1 MKGCVTVFVT
11 KLKFQNGISAFTD
24 IELSPVI
31 NSAPGMKAGLGLDA
45 IGAGTEQYS
54 QLIGKPLSSAP
65 REDNLG
71 EDKENERR
79 RKRAK
84 RANEIFRIVSR
95 SAGLHPFFFDK
106 FLVWSDYVE
115 GKLNEEEFT
124 ERVREEV
131 NIKAALLKN

>member
-1 MKGCVTVFVT
+1 MFPI
-11 KLKFQNGISAFTD
+11 KLKFQDCLSLFPVIG
-24 IELSPVI
+24 LSPTI
-31 NSAPGMKAGLGLDA
+31 NSAMGTKVGPGLND
-45 IGAGTEQYS
+45 IGAEVEQYS
-54 QLIGKPLSSAP
+54 QLIGNSLNFTAKAENPA
-65 REDNLG
+65 D
-71 EDKENERR
+71 DKEKEQT

-84 RANEIFRIVSR
+84 RANQISRTVSK

-115 GKLNEEEFT
+115 GRVNEEEFT